1 MYDIIII
8 GAGPSGMSAA
18 LYALR
23 ANKKVLLLE
32 KECFGGQII
41 NASNIENYP
50 ALPNVSGYDFATNL
64 YNQIKSLGVIL
75 KYEEV
80 LEVTDKKEVI
90 TTKDTYKGKNII
102 IATGLK
108 KRKLNLE
115 NEDKLLGSGI
125 SYCATCDG
133 NFYKN
138 KNVAVVGGGN
148 TALEDALY
156 LSNIASKVYLIHR
169 RDNFR
174 GEKKL
179 ISEVKEKNNI
189 ELILNSNITKIIGED
204 NLNSIENKQLFTIEY
219 ILSYP
224 DNESQFVVLSAGD
237 YKKIDVSPTDD
248 FTIAYL
254 DYNVFNRYYNELFGK
269 DFNIDKAK
277 KGNTKY
283 DKEYV
288 YYDNRR
294 PGSNGVYVSMITSD
308 KVWYK
313 NGEYIAN
320 VKVTYSTRL
329 ADIIGVSDSTGIV
342 TYIKNSDNAIILRS
356 FILEK

>member
-50 ALPNVSGYDFATNL
+50 ALSNVSGYDFATNL

-90 TTKDTYKGKNII
+90 TRKDTYKGKNII

-189 ELILNSNITKIIGED
+189 ELTLNSNITKIIGED
-204 NLNSIENKQLFTIEY
+204 NLNSIEITDNRNNISRLEIDGLFIA
-219 ILSYP
+219 IGNIP
-224 DNESQFVVLSAGD
+224 DNNRFKNIIDLDENGYIIANTNLKTKTDNIYVAGD
-237 YKKIDVSPTDD
+237 TRVKTLRQLVTATADGA
-248 FTIAYL
+248 IAAT
-254 DYNVFNRYYNELFGK
+254 E
-269 DFNIDKAK
+269 I
-277 KGNTKY
+277 TK
-283 DKEYV
+283 EME
-288 YYDNRR
+288 N
-294 PGSNGVYVSMITSD
+294 
-308 KVWYK
+308 
-313 NGEYIAN
+313 
-320 VKVTYSTRL
+320 
-329 ADIIGVSDSTGIV
+329 
-342 TYIKNSDNAIILRS
+342 
-356 FILEK
+356 

>member
-115 NEDKLLGSGI
+115 NEDKLLGRGI

-204 NLNSIENKQLFTIEY
+204 NLNSIEITDNRNNISKLEIDGLFIA
-219 ILSYP
+219 IGNIP
-224 DNESQFVVLSAGD
+224 DNNRFKNIIDLDENGYIIANANLKTKTDNIYVAGD
-237 YKKIDVSPTDD
+237 TRVKTLRQLVT
-248 FTIAYL
+248 A
-254 DYNVFNRYYNELFGK
+254 
-269 DFNIDKAK
+269 
-277 KGNTKY
+277 
-283 DKEYV
+283 
-288 YYDNRR
+288 
-294 PGSNGVYVSMITSD
+294 TSD
-308 KVWYK
+308 
-313 NGEYIAN
+313 GAIA
-320 VKVTYSTRL
+320 VTEIT
-329 ADIIGVSDSTGIV
+329 
-342 TYIKNSDNAIILRS
+342 KEMEN
-356 FILEK
+356 

>member
-204 NLNSIENKQLFTIEY
+204 NLNSIEITDNRNNISKLEIDGLFIA
-219 ILSYP
+219 IGNIP
-224 DNESQFVVLSAGD
+224 DNNRFKNIIDLDENGYIIANANLKTKTDNIYVAGD
-237 YKKIDVSPTDD
+237 TRVKTLRQLV
-248 FTIAYL
+248 
-254 DYNVFNRYYNELFGK
+254 
-269 DFNIDKAK
+269 KA
-277 KGNTKY
+277 
-283 DKEYV
+283 
-288 YYDNRR
+288 
-294 PGSNGVYVSMITSD
+294 TSD
-308 KVWYK
+308 
-313 NGEYIAN
+313 GAIA
-320 VKVTYSTRL
+320 VTEIT
-329 ADIIGVSDSTGIV
+329 
-342 TYIKNSDNAIILRS
+342 KEMEN
-356 FILEK
+356 

>member
-50 ALPNVSGYDFATNL
+50 ALSNVSGYDFATNL

-204 NLNSIENKQLFTIEY
+204 NLNSIEITDNRNNISKLEIDGLFIA
-219 ILSYP
+219 IGNIP
-224 DNESQFVVLSAGD
+224 DNNRFKNIIDLDENGYIIANANLKTKTDNIYVAGD
-237 YKKIDVSPTDD
+237 TRVKTLRQLVT
-248 FTIAYL
+248 A
-254 DYNVFNRYYNELFGK
+254 
-269 DFNIDKAK
+269 
-277 KGNTKY
+277 
-283 DKEYV
+283 
-288 YYDNRR
+288 
-294 PGSNGVYVSMITSD
+294 TSD
-308 KVWYK
+308 
-313 NGEYIAN
+313 GAIA
-320 VKVTYSTRL
+320 VTEIT
-329 ADIIGVSDSTGIV
+329 
-342 TYIKNSDNAIILRS
+342 KEMEN
-356 FILEK
+356 

>member
-148 TALEDALY
+148 TALEDTLY

-189 ELILNSNITKIIGED
+189 KLILNSNITKIIGED
-204 NLNSIENKQLFTIEY
+204 NLNSIEITDNRNNISKLEIDGLFIA
-219 ILSYP
+219 IGNIP
-224 DNESQFVVLSAGD
+224 DNNRFKNIIDLDENGYIIANANLKTKTDNIYVAGD
-237 YKKIDVSPTDD
+237 TRVKTLRQLVT
-248 FTIAYL
+248 A
-254 DYNVFNRYYNELFGK
+254 
-269 DFNIDKAK
+269 
-277 KGNTKY
+277 
-283 DKEYV
+283 
-288 YYDNRR
+288 
-294 PGSNGVYVSMITSD
+294 TSD
-308 KVWYK
+308 
-313 NGEYIAN
+313 GAIA
-320 VKVTYSTRL
+320 VTEIT
-329 ADIIGVSDSTGIV
+329 
-342 TYIKNSDNAIILRS
+342 KEMEN
-356 FILEK
+356 

>member
-32 KECFGGQII
+32 KKCYGGQII

-204 NLNSIENKQLFTIEY
+204 NLNSIEITDNRNNISKLEIDGLFIA
-219 ILSYP
+219 IGNIP
-224 DNESQFVVLSAGD
+224 DNNRFKNIIDLDENGYIIANANLKTKADNIYVAGD
-237 YKKIDVSPTDD
+237 TRVKTLRQLVT
-248 FTIAYL
+248 A
-254 DYNVFNRYYNELFGK
+254 
-269 DFNIDKAK
+269 
-277 KGNTKY
+277 
-283 DKEYV
+283 
-288 YYDNRR
+288 
-294 PGSNGVYVSMITSD
+294 TSD
-308 KVWYK
+308 
-313 NGEYIAN
+313 GAIA
-320 VKVTYSTRL
+320 VTEIT
-329 ADIIGVSDSTGIV
+329 
-342 TYIKNSDNAIILRS
+342 KEMEN
-356 FILEK
+356 

>member
-189 ELILNSNITKIIGED
+189 ELILSSNITKIIGED
-204 NLNSIENKQLFTIEY
+204 NLNSIEITDNRNNISKLEIDGLFIA
-219 ILSYP
+219 IGNIP
-224 DNESQFVVLSAGD
+224 DNNRFKNIIDLDENGYIIANANLKTKTDNIYVAGD
-237 YKKIDVSPTDD
+237 TRVKTLRQLVT
-248 FTIAYL
+248 A
-254 DYNVFNRYYNELFGK
+254 
-269 DFNIDKAK
+269 
-277 KGNTKY
+277 
-283 DKEYV
+283 
-288 YYDNRR
+288 
-294 PGSNGVYVSMITSD
+294 TSD
-308 KVWYK
+308 
-313 NGEYIAN
+313 GAIA
-320 VKVTYSTRL
+320 VTEIT
-329 ADIIGVSDSTGIV
+329 
-342 TYIKNSDNAIILRS
+342 KEMEN
-356 FILEK
+356 

>member
-50 ALPNVSGYDFATNL
+50 ALHNVSGYDFATNL

-90 TTKDTYKGKNII
+90 TRKGTYKGKNII

-169 RDNFR
+169 RDKFR

-204 NLNSIENKQLFTIEY
+204 NLNSIEITDNRNNISKLEIEGLFIA
-219 ILSYP
+219 IGNIP
-224 DNESQFVVLSAGD
+224 DNNRFKNIIDLDENGYIIANANLKTKTDNIYVAGD
-237 YKKIDVSPTDD
+237 TRVKTLRQLVT
-248 FTIAYL
+248 A
-254 DYNVFNRYYNELFGK
+254 
-269 DFNIDKAK
+269 
-277 KGNTKY
+277 
-283 DKEYV
+283 
-288 YYDNRR
+288 
-294 PGSNGVYVSMITSD
+294 TSD
-308 KVWYK
+308 
-313 NGEYIAN
+313 GAIAA
-320 VKVTYSTRL
+320 TE
-329 ADIIGVSDSTGIV
+329 II
-342 TYIKNSDNAIILRS
+342 KEMEN
-356 FILEK
+356 

>member
-50 ALPNVSGYDFATNL
+50 ALSNVSGYDFATNL

-90 TTKDTYKGKNII
+90 TRKDTYKGKNII

-204 NLNSIENKQLFTIEY
+204 NLNSIEITDNRNNI
-219 ILSYP
+219 P
-224 DNESQFVVLSAGD
+224 DNNRFKNIIDLDENGYIIANTNLKTKTDNIYVAGD
-237 YKKIDVSPTDD
+237 TRVKTLRQLVTATADGA
-248 FTIAYL
+248 IAAT
-254 DYNVFNRYYNELFGK
+254 E
-269 DFNIDKAK
+269 I
-277 KGNTKY
+277 TK
-283 DKEYV
+283 EME
-288 YYDNRR
+288 N
-294 PGSNGVYVSMITSD
+294 
-308 KVWYK
+308 
-313 NGEYIAN
+313 
-320 VKVTYSTRL
+320 
-329 ADIIGVSDSTGIV
+329 
-342 TYIKNSDNAIILRS
+342 
-356 FILEK
+356 

>member
-41 NASNIENYP
+41 NASSIENYP
-50 ALPNVSGYDFATNL
+50 ALHNVSGYDFATNL

-90 TTKDTYKGKNII
+90 TRKGTYKGKNII

-169 RDNFR
+169 RDKFR
-174 GEKKL
+174 GEEKL

-204 NLNSIENKQLFTIEY
+204 NLNSIEITDNRNNISKLEIEGLFIA
-219 ILSYP
+219 IGNIP
-224 DNESQFVVLSAGD
+224 DNNRFKNIIDLDENGYIIANANLKTKTDNIYVAGD
-237 YKKIDVSPTDD
+237 TRVKTLRQLVTATADGA
-248 FTIAYL
+248 IAAT
-254 DYNVFNRYYNELFGK
+254 E
-269 DFNIDKAK
+269 II
-277 KGNTKY
+277 
-283 DKEYV
+283 KEME
-288 YYDNRR
+288 N
-294 PGSNGVYVSMITSD
+294 
-308 KVWYK
+308 
-313 NGEYIAN
+313 
-320 VKVTYSTRL
+320 
-329 ADIIGVSDSTGIV
+329 
-342 TYIKNSDNAIILRS
+342 
-356 FILEK
+356 